1 MQIFYLFCKKK
12 PTFLYFT
19 QSLLQ
24 NTHINLS
31 ILRIYSIK
39 YSFFLHFLLF
49 PFLLNKLT
57 NSSSPPSHTHTQPA
71 TFQQNPSTKSV
82 EPHPYPYFN
91 KITHT
96 YTSIKSPTPSQP
108 ASSSSSYRP
117 NTNPKSPIPSHHQQS
132 NRTNLSESPAFTKSR
147 PSIVRSW
154 FAETAGRFHVIG
166 DERSWS
172 ESWSVG
178 ITTIFDQRG

>member
-1 MQIFYLFCKKK
+1 MQEKTYFF
-12 PTFLYFT
+12 YFT
-19 QSLLQ
+19 HSLLQ

-49 PFLLNKLT
+49 PFLWNKLT

-96 YTSIKSPTPSQP
+96 YTSIKSPTPSQT
-108 ASSSSSYRP
+108 ASYPSSYKP
-117 NTNPKSPIPSHHQQS
+117 NTNPKSPTLSHHQQS
-132 NRTNLSESPAFTKSR
+132 NRKNLSESQSNRKNLSESPAFTESR
-147 PSIVRSW
+147 PWIVSSW
-154 FAETAGRFHVIG
+154 SAETVGRFHVIG
-166 DERSWS
+166 DER
-172 ESWSVG
+172 G
-178 ITTIFDQRG
+178 